1 MRQRVSNHRDG
12 IDLGDNIHGKDG
24 HWYSLYLRLVPC
36 RCDRLN
42 LIGSGPISL
51 NVHTGKVD
59 LTPLGGDW
67 ETVCIIGPYAA
78 NEMAKDLTGH
88 AVDIVTQSEISSSDG
103 IALLITIDAKD
114 QTTLFQRITQELIF
128 HIFKWNMLAKG
139 YKVSCSNSR
148 LASGFQSM
156 IKIVDIMILPL
167 KAHTQ

>member
-67 ETVCIIGPYAA
+67 ETVCIIGPYAT
-78 NEMAKDLTGH
+78 NEMAKYLTGH
-88 AVDIVTQSEISSSDG
+88 AVDIVTQSEISSLDG

-114 QTTLFQRITQELIF
+114 RTTLFDVSRKNSDITSLSETC
-128 HIFKWNMLAKG
+128 WP
-139 YKVSCSNSR
+139 KVTEFRVPTVGWPVVFN
-148 LASGFQSM
+148 
-156 IKIVDIMILPL
+156 P
-167 KAHTQ
+167 

>member
-88 AVDIVTQSEISSSDG
+88 AVDIGTQSEISSSDG

-114 QTTLFQRITQELIF
+114 RTTLFD
-128 HIFKWNMLAKG
+128 
-139 YKVSCSNSR
+139 VSRKNLDFIS
-148 LASGFQSM
+148 LSGTCW
-156 IKIVDIMILPL
+156 P
-167 KAHTQ
+167 KATKFRVPTVGWQVVFNP

>member
-24 HWYSLYLRLVPC
+24 HRYSLYLRLVPC

-114 QTTLFQRITQELIF
+114 RTTLFDVSHKNLDFISLSGTC
-128 HIFKWNMLAKG
+128 WPKG
-139 YKVSCSNSR
+139 TKFRVPTVGWPVVFN
-148 LASGFQSM
+148 
-156 IKIVDIMILPL
+156 P
-167 KAHTQ
+167 

>member
-114 QTTLFQRITQELIF
+114 RTTLFDVSRKNSDFTSLSGTC
-128 HIFKWNMLAKG
+128 WP
-139 YKVSCSNSR
+139 KVTEFRVPTVGWPVVFN
-148 LASGFQSM
+148 
-156 IKIVDIMILPL
+156 P
-167 KAHTQ
+167 

>member
-114 QTTLFQRITQELIF
+114 RTTLFD
-128 HIFKWNMLAKG
+128 
-139 YKVSCSNSR
+139 VSPKNLDFISLNV
-148 LASGFQSM
+148 GFSF
-156 IKIVDIMILPL
+156 V
-167 KAHTQ
+167 